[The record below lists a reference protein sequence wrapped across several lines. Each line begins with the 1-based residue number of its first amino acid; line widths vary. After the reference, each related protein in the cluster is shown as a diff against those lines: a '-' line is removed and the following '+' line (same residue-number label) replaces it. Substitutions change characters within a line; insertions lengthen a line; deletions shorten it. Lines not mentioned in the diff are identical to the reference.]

1 MLNYTWV
8 MLGGVLETGARFS
21 ACDPVVLRCEDL
33 FLTSARRER
42 SFEEATIHN
51 LCRAKEE

>member
-8 MLGGVLETGARFS
+8 MLGGVETGARFS
-21 ACDPVVLRCEDL
+21 ACDLVVMRFEEL

-51 LCRAKEE
+51 LCRAKGE